1 MNWAE
6 EEELDELECERE
18 RVRELE
24 RELMLE
30 KAKSCEML
38 IAMREINA
46 TLIERLPK
54 KKREDIGKQRVLNRK
69 AREEA
74 KQRDLEAKQRDLEAK
89 QRELNEKVREDVKLA
104 KQRDLEIIKANQLI
118 ARTRMAND
126 RTRMVNALK
135 EAQERKKMAAE
146 DKFRNL
152 NVKPNHV
159 NPVKPNH
166 VNPVKPNPVEQRAAW
181 LALVQKKK
189 SGGPPGP
196 FGVRRQTPSKV

>member
-1 MNWAE
+1 MNWA
-6 EEELDELECERE
+6 EELDELECERE

-54 KKREDIGKQRVLNRK
+54 KKTREDIGKQRVLNRK
-69 AREEA
+69 ARE
-74 KQRDLEAKQRDLEAK
+74 EAKQRDLEAK

>member
-54 KKREDIGKQRVLNRK
+54 KKTREDIGKQRVLNRK
-69 AREEA
+69 ARE
-74 KQRDLEAKQRDLEAK
+74 EAKQRDLEAK